1 MQKINPK
8 KILFLSV
15 ISFLLGAFL
24 NYSESDS
31 VGESGAAIAY
41 FSVIVFL
48 LSLTMTFME
57 IKVFQSWLNFA
68 RVYLLIAFV
77 LIILAPATGETGMG
91 FSVGIDHESITWT
104 MVVIFLLTSIIL
116 IVRENVKLRRS
127 KQTTPSSPVTPN
139 K

>member
-57 IKVFQSWLNFA
+57 IRVFQSWLKFA

-77 LIILAPATGETGMG
+77 LIILAQATGEAGIG
-91 FSVGIDHESITWT
+91 FSVGIDHE
-104 MVVIFLLTSIIL
+104 
-116 IVRENVKLRRS
+116 
-127 KQTTPSSPVTPN
+127 
-139 K
+139 